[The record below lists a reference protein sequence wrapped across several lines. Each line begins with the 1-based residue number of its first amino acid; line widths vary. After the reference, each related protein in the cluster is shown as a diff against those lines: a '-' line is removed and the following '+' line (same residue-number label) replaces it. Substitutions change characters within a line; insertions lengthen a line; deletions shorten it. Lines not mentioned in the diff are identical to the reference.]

1 MIKRIIF
8 ALKMG
13 WRYRDRLR
21 EFEKNQTLQVKSLGD
36 LNLSLLKSQGI
47 KVLALDMDGVL
58 VPYGQTQLD
67 PGLIIWLKDCMEHW
81 KYQIYIYSNKPNAA
95 RKNYFLNNFPG
106 IGFIAHVRHKPYP
119 DGIYQ
124 IMDKTKV
131 AAFEILVVDDR
142 LLTGILAALIAGAKA
157 KWIIKPTISLFK
169 SPGMELYFIFLRAL
183 ERLALR

>member
-1 MIKRIIF
+1 MLRRIIF

-21 EFEKNQTLQVKSLGD
+21 EFEKNNTLQVKRLED

-58 VPYGQTQLD
+58 VPYGQTELES
-67 PGLIIWLKDCMEHW
+67 GLTTWLKDCMERW
-81 KYQIYIYSNKPNAA
+81 KYHIYIYSNKPNAA
-95 RKNYFLNNFPG
+95 RKKYFLEHFPS
-106 IGFIAHVRHKPYP
+106 IGFITQVRHKPYP

-142 LLTGILAALIAGAKA
+142 LLTGVLAALIAGAKA
-157 KWIIKPTISLFK
+157 KWVTKPRISLLK
-169 SPGMELYFIFLRAL
+169 RPGMELYFIFLRAL